1 MNKLL
6 LTFLLFIS
14 FPSFCFAALP
24 LPKLVCD
31 STLTHL
37 EIGICGIRGCDAEVT
52 RSTSV
57 SLYNV
62 KRLRVKS
69 GALTYVPGP
78 HAKANC
84 TFAVS
89 ALRFGQRTITNKPVC
104 APDLRGAHCKW
115 IYP

>member
-1 MNKLL
+1 MNKILVV
-6 LTFLLFIS
+6 FVALLFFS
-14 FPSFCFAALP
+14 SSCFALLP

-31 STLTHL
+31 SASNHL

-52 RSTSV
+52 GADSV
-57 SLYNV
+57 TVYSV
-62 KRLRVKS
+62 KRLRARS

-89 ALRFGQRTITNKPVC
+89 ALKSGLRSITNRPTC
-104 APDLRGAHCKW
+104 APGLKGAHCKW

>member
-6 LTFLLFIS
+6 FTCLFLIS

-52 RSTSV
+52 GSNSV
-57 SLYNV
+57 SLFNV
-62 KRLRVKS
+62 KRLRAKS

-78 HAKANC
+78 HTKAKC

-89 ALRFGQRTITNKPVC
+89 ALRYGQRSITNRPVC
-104 APDLRGAHCKW
+104 APDLKGAHCKW
-115 IYP
+115 VYP